1 MSLIFGIPLASWLE
15 KLWIVNLDSTIHH
28 IQWISIR
35 ETNNLHY
42 SVESDLSGGKSYP
55 HFERMNT
62 GVLYDSTVC
71 LVHVFQRRKNH
82 VRGFINL
89 VK

>member
-1 MSLIFGIPLASWLE
+1 M
-15 KLWIVNLDSTIHH
+15 
-28 IQWISIR
+28 
-35 ETNNLHY
+35 
-42 SVESDLSGGKSYP
+42 ESDLSRRKSYP
-55 HFERMNT
+55 HFERMGT
-62 GVLYDSTVC
+62 GVLYDFTVC